1 MIYRLLINRKKFSSD
16 PFRFYIRLYM
26 KTRVTLIKQNS
37 VCPYDSLLIK
47 IKYIFVSCFL
57 CLILFHLKL
66 KTYSLIENGKF
77 SRNET
82 SFFIYKIRKQWENN

>member
-26 KTRVTLIKQNS
+26 KTRVTLIKQNN

-47 IKYIFVSCFL
+47 IK
-57 CLILFHLKL
+57 
-66 KTYSLIENGKF
+66 
-77 SRNET
+77 
-82 SFFIYKIRKQWENN
+82 